1 MKTLKIMF
9 FAAMTALLFA
19 ACETDEP
26 EPTLEEAAANTL
38 VINGKTYPL
47 NSHYRISQSGRTY
60 ADGESTEQGGDG
72 NALFFVRADVEA
84 GSANCTVDLTQ
95 SSSTVEYAFGV
106 SSSDGSFYISQD
118 DHSDTDVYGV
128 IGEEIYESSIFT
140 SGTMTAT
147 KSSDLFTYKVT
158 GVLKNG
164 DKVSFHLSVPASEW
178 EQLDW

>member
-106 SSSDGSFYISQD
+106 RGLSFYFSQD
-118 DHSDTDVYGV
+118 DHSDTDVYGS
-128 IGEEIYESSIFT
+128 IGEENYESSIFT
-140 SGTMTAT
+140 SGTLTAT
-147 KSSDLFTYKVT
+147 KTSDLFTYKVT
-158 GVLKNG
+158 GTLKSG
-164 DKVSFHLSVPASEW
+164 DKVSFHISVPASEW
-178 EQLDW
+178 EHLDW

>member
-26 EPTLEEAAANTL
+26 EPTVEEAAANTL

-47 NSHYRISQSGRTY
+47 NSHYRISLSGRTY
-60 ADGESTEQGGDG
+60 ADGESTEQGADG
-72 NALFFVRADVEA
+72 NALYFVRADVEE

-106 SSSDGSFYISQD
+106 SGNSFYISQD
-118 DHSDTDVYGV
+118 DHSDTDVYGS
-128 IGEEIYESSIFT
+128 IGEETYESSIFT

-147 KSSDLFTYKVT
+147 KTDDLFTYKVT
-158 GVLKNG
+158 GTLKSG

-178 EQLDW
+178 EHLDW

>member
-26 EPTLEEAAANTL
+26 EPTVEEAAANTL

-47 NSHYRISQSGRTY
+47 NSHYRISLSGRTY
-60 ADGESTEQGGDG
+60 ADGESTEQGADG
-72 NALFFVRADVEA
+72 NALYFVRADVEE

-106 SSSDGSFYISQD
+106 SGNSFYISQD

-128 IGEEIYESSIFT
+128 IGEENYESSIFT

-147 KSSDLFTYKVT
+147 KTDDLFTYKVT
-158 GVLKNG
+158 GTLKNG

-178 EQLDW
+178 EHLDW

>member
-26 EPTLEEAAANTL
+26 EPTVEEAAANTL

-47 NSHYRISQSGRTY
+47 NSHYRISLSGRTY
-60 ADGESTEQGGDG
+60 ADGESTEQGADG
-72 NALFFVRADVEA
+72 NALYFVRADVEE

-106 SSSDGSFYISQD
+106 SGGSFYISQD
-118 DHSDTDVYGV
+118 DHSDTDVYGS
-128 IGEEIYESSIFT
+128 IGEENYESSIFT

-147 KSSDLFTYKVT
+147 KTDDLFTYKVT
-158 GVLKNG
+158 GTLKSG

-178 EQLDW
+178 EHLDW

>member
-26 EPTLEEAAANTL
+26 EPTVEEAAANTL

-72 NALFFVRADVEA
+72 NALYFVRADVEA

-106 SSSDGSFYISQD
+106 RGLSFYFSQD
-118 DHSDTDVYGV
+118 DHSDTDVYGS
-128 IGEEIYESSIFT
+128 IGEENYESSIFT
-140 SGTMTAT
+140 SGTLTAT
-147 KSSDLFTYKVT
+147 KTSDLFTYKVT
-158 GVLKNG
+158 GTLKSG

-178 EQLDW
+178 EHLDW

>member
-26 EPTLEEAAANTL
+26 EPTVEEAAANTL

-47 NSHYRISQSGRTY
+47 NSHYRISLSGRTY
-60 ADGESTEQGGDG
+60 ADGESTEQGADG
-72 NALFFVRADVEA
+72 NALYFVRADVEE

-106 SSSDGSFYISQD
+106 RGLSFYFSQD
-118 DHSDTDVYGV
+118 DHSDTDVYGS
-128 IGEEIYESSIFT
+128 IGEENYESSIFT

-147 KSSDLFTYKVT
+147 KTSDLFTYKVT
-158 GVLKNG
+158 GTLKSG
-164 DKVSFHLSVPASEW
+164 DKVSFHLSIPASEW
-178 EQLDW
+178 EHLDW

>member
-26 EPTLEEAAANTL
+26 EPTVEEAAANTL

-47 NSHYRISQSGRTY
+47 NSHYRISLSGRTY
-60 ADGESTEQGGDG
+60 ADGESTEQGADG
-72 NALFFVRADVEA
+72 NALYFVRADVEE

-106 SSSDGSFYISQD
+106 SGNSFYISQD
-118 DHSDTDVYGV
+118 DHSDTDVYGS
-128 IGEEIYESSIFT
+128 IGEENYESSIFT

-147 KSSDLFTYKVT
+147 KTDDLFTYKVT
-158 GVLKNG
+158 GTLKSG

-178 EQLDW
+178 EHLDW